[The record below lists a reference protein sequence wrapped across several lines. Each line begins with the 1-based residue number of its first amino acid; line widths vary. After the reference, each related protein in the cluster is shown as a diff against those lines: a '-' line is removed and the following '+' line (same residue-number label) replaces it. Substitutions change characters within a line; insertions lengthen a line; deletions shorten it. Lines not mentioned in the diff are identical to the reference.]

1 MHDSIEQ
8 ENPMIFVRSR
18 AIVVACL
25 LSLSGPLLTQS
36 AAAAAGEKDDARR
49 FFKAGQKAFAA
60 GRYEEAARAFEEAFR
75 LVPHPAPLINAGDSY
90 EKAGELALAART
102 YQRVLDLERSGEQ
115 DRQDATDRLAKL
127 SPKLAVIQLSG
138 EEAVRVRIDEAEFS
152 GNQRVYVAPGEH
164 DVTLIDVD
172 GAKSKRVDVA
182 AGSTRTVSVDSLRP
196 VAGAGGGAGGEG
208 EGSEGGDPEEDAE
221 ADSASKAGGIAPLTW
236 VALGVGVAGAG
247 AAVYF
252 GLQVNDAES
261 AYNDKP
267 NQDDLDRFNSNK
279 LLTNVSIGVSAVGLG
294 LGTYFLIRDLGKK
307 EPTTAGRSFV
317 DVAPVPGGAVV
328 VSRGRF

>member
-1 MHDSIEQ
+1 MV
-8 ENPMIFVRSR
+8 FVRLR
-18 AIVVACL
+18 AIVVACSL
-25 LSLSGPLLTQS
+25 CLSGPLVAQS
-36 AAAAAGEKDDARR
+36 AFAAAGEKDDARR

-75 LVPHPAPLINAGDSY
+75 LAPHPAPLINAGDSY

-138 EEAVRVRIDEAEFS
+138 EESVRVRIDEDEFN
-152 GNQRVYVAPGEH
+152 GNQRVYVAAGEH

-172 GAKSKRVDVA
+172 GAKTKRVDIA
-182 AGSTRTVSVDSLRP
+182 AGSTRTVSIDSLRP
-196 VAGAGGGAGGEG
+196 AEGGEG
-208 EGSEGGDPEEDAE
+208 GSGSDGEASEGGDPGEDTG
-221 ADSASKAGGIAPLTW
+221 ADAGAKAGGIAPLTW

-307 EPTTAGRSFV
+307 EPATARRSFV